1 MHDGDHDI
9 LGGGHESH
17 GDHDHSHKHE
27 DDHDHK
33 HDHEHKEENKDK
45 KKSDKMVK
53 VIAGLVSVGLIV
65 AFVLWKLI

>member
-9 LGGGHESH
+9 LGSQGSL

-27 DDHDHK
+27 GNHDHK
-33 HDHEHKEENKDK
+33 HDHHHHDEDAHK

-53 VIAGLVSVGLIV
+53 IIAGLVSVGLII
-65 AFVLWKLI
+65 AFALWKLL